1 MNQLDNFL
9 KTSLKDYKVT
19 PSEAERRKFLKE
31 VVSGTKKRG
40 LNKKWIYP
48 GLTGGAILIT
58 VLLTYLMLSIHPPT
72 INKPVKN
79 PVGLAVGKKPGN
91 IHQINNLNSSESHNL
106 PKGRSKAKYPVLSVA
121 ISKASSG
128 ISSSQIPGQINS
140 SQTGTKVE
148 GASLPLQTERKA
160 IFASLDVSPILI
172 HDPYIPVS
180 YKDNIPETIS
190 KVNNTDSMPGDRVN
204 NPETNPEPVIPV
216 KKEKVLSSGKN
227 LISAG
232 VYYEPEMMFNLL
244 KEDKHMMVNN
254 FGLKGEYYLGPFSIG
269 TGIGLSVTR
278 GTNEIDYGYN
288 QYLGTFK
295 KLDSITFKWNQ
306 YHTRPIPDHYY
317 YSDHAFYD
325 SKVDPGSAS
334 INRQYIY
341 LQIPLTLGYDFIR
354 TSIIRIG
361 IRIGPTLSVL
371 IQTTPIQEDVSH
383 GKDRI
388 VQIND
393 ISWDR
398 ISTNY
403 QFNGGIAAGIRLTRI
418 FELEAEPVA
427 SYYFN
432 SVYEK
437 GESDKKPWSVGL
449 RVSILIRN
457 R

>member
-1 MNQLDNFL
+1 M
-9 KTSLKDYKVT
+9 
-19 PSEAERRKFLKE
+19 
-31 VVSGTKKRG
+31 GTINILARSKNLTLSP
-40 LNKKWIYP
+40 LNGISIIP
-48 GLTGGAILIT
+48 VQSPTIIIILIMHFMT
-58 VLLTYLMLSIHPPT
+58 AKSIPC
-72 INKPVKN
+72 
-79 PVGLAVGKKPGN
+79 
-91 IHQINNLNSSESHNL
+91 
-106 PKGRSKAKYPVLSVA
+106 
-121 ISKASSG
+121 
-128 ISSSQIPGQINS
+128 
-140 SQTGTKVE
+140 
-148 GASLPLQTERKA
+148 
-160 IFASLDVSPILI
+160 
-172 HDPYIPVS
+172 
-180 YKDNIPETIS
+180 
-190 KVNNTDSMPGDRVN
+190 
-204 NPETNPEPVIPV
+204 
-216 KKEKVLSSGKN
+216 
-227 LISAG
+227 
-232 VYYEPEMMFNLL
+232 
-244 KEDKHMMVNN
+244 
-254 FGLKGEYYLGPFSIG
+254 
-269 TGIGLSVTR
+269 
-278 GTNEIDYGYN
+278 
-288 QYLGTFK
+288 
-295 KLDSITFKWNQ
+295 
-306 YHTRPIPDHYY
+306 
-317 YSDHAFYD
+317 
-325 SKVDPGSAS
+325 SAS